1 MMMVRVFRV
10 FLFSLVTILFK
21 CNAFTQV
28 DGGVFVGTENRR
40 PRTAAHLSD
49 TSCSSTNDGG
59 IRFLG
64 RGDDA
69 MIRPGSVLVSPS
81 FEFDHFLMRSAI
93 FVYAIGEADHQ
104 DETII
109 RAVVID
115 HPTAFHIG
123 EMSPTVTSRLAN
135 NTLFR
140 GGYDGSDAVML
151 LHSAGGKDGPV
162 ETTGPEIGS
171 SGIYEGGIASAMEA
185 VDAGLIDQSQ
195 CKFFFNYMEFSLKQL
210 DEMFGTVEDND
221 AWTSVEIPPEMVLSS
236 EYARGQLWAKL
247 RGIVKRHSGGADNES
262 G

>member
-1 MMMVRVFRV
+1 MTLGA
-10 FLFSLVTILFK
+10 LFSLVAILSK
-21 CNAFTQV
+21 TNAFTQV
-28 DGGVFVGTENRR
+28 DGGRIFAR
-40 PRTAAHLSD
+40 RTAARSLSD
-49 TSCSSTNDGG
+49 TSCSSTSDDGG

-69 MIRPGSVLVSPS
+69 IIRPGSVLVSPS

-93 FVYAIGEADHQ
+93 FVYAIGEDDQQ

-115 HPTAFHIG
+115 HPTAFDIG

-151 LHSAGGKDGPV
+151 LHSAGGMDGSV
-162 ETTGPEIGS
+162 ETTGSEIGC
-171 SGIYEGGIASAMEA
+171 SGIYEGGISSIQKQ
-185 VDAGLIDQSQ
+185 VDAGLIDPSQ
-195 CKFFFNYMEFSLKQL
+195 CKFFFNYMEFGLKQL
-210 DEMFGTVEDND
+210 DDMFRTVGVPDWD
-221 AWTSVEIPPEMVLSS
+221 SWTSIEIPPEMVLSS

-247 RGIVKRHSGGADNES
+247 RGIIKRQSGGTGEDS
-262 G
+262 D